1 MMLVWWLEMGM
12 DGREVYMS
20 IARCFATMVLRVRL
34 GYKLNRLI
42 QLKSGRVSQG
52 TEIETD

>member
-1 MMLVWWLEMGM
+1 MVRDGWMGE
-12 DGREVYMS
+12 REVYMS
-20 IARCFATMVLRVRL
+20 IARCFATTGSGVLWVRL
-34 GYKLNRLI
+34 GNKLNRLI

>member
-1 MMLVWWLEMGM
+1 MLVWWLEMGM
-12 DGREVYMS
+12 DGIEVYMS